1 MTNKI
6 LKMAMASVLLVLFVS
21 CNTSTTMWQL
31 ESPDK
36 LVRLVIDQVEEQSE
50 TRLYYSIYLKKG
62 DSFLQIMDQSPL
74 GISYAELTTMQ
85 SI

>member
-1 MTNKI
+1 MAPVI
-6 LKMAMASVLLVLFVS
+6 LVLLVS
-21 CNTSTTMWQL
+21 CNTGTSLWQL

-50 TRLYYSIYLKKG
+50 TRLVYSIYLKKG